1 MQYFHI
7 DGANLEY
14 RIQGS
19 GESLVL
25 IHGSIL
31 AAAFSPLLSEPSIAN
46 KYRVITYHRR
56 GFAASSRAT
65 PGLTIRQQAAD
76 CHALIRHLQIP
87 QAHVAGHS
95 YGGAIA
101 LQWALDA
108 PQDVHSLAL
117 LEPALVNS
125 VPSSPLFWDWV
136 ASVRQNTYEH
146 GDKMGAVDAFLS
158 GLVGANYHAILNE
171 HLPPGTFDLAVAD
184 VDTFFEVEA
193 PALRE
198 WRFEPE
204 DARSIKQPSL
214 SVLGSD
220 SAPIFHEVH
229 QFLKKWM
236 PQADELTVPNATHG
250 LQYMNPNGVAE
261 DLARFLERHPF

>member
-1 MQYFHI
+1 VQYFHI
-7 DGANLEY
+7 DGVDLEY
-14 RIQGS
+14 QIQGS

-31 AAAFSPLLSEPSIAN
+31 ADAFSPLLSEPSIAN
-46 KYRVITYHRR
+46 RYRVISYHRR
-56 GFAASSRAT
+56 GFAASSRAM
-65 PGLTIRQQAAD
+65 PGLTIRQQATD
-76 CHALIRHLQIP
+76 CHALIHHLQIP
-87 QAHVAGHS
+87 RAHVAGHS
-95 YGGAIA
+95 SGGAIA

-108 PQDVHSLAL
+108 PEDIHSLAL

-125 VPSSPLFWDWV
+125 VPSSSLFWDWV

-146 GDKMGAVDAFLS
+146 RDKIGAVDAFLT
-158 GLVGANYHAILNE
+158 GVVGANYHPILNE
-171 HLPPGTFDLAVAD
+171 HLPPGAFNLAVAD

-198 WRFEPE
+198 WCFAPK
-204 DARSIKQPSL
+204 DAESIKQPML
-214 SVLGSD
+214 SVLGAD

-229 QFLKKWM
+229 QFIKKWM
-236 PQADELTVPNATHG
+236 PHSHELIVPNTTHA
-250 LQYMNPNGVAE
+250 LQYMNPRGIAE

>member
-7 DGANLEY
+7 DGVDLEY

-31 AAAFSPLLSEPSIAN
+31 AAAFSPLLSEPSLAN
-46 KYRVITYHRR
+46 EYRVITYHRR
-56 GFAASSRAT
+56 GFAASSRAM

-87 QAHVAGHS
+87 RAHVAGHS

-108 PQDVHSLAL
+108 PEDVHSLAL

-125 VPSSPLFWDWV
+125 VPSSSLFWDWV
-136 ASVRQNTYEH
+136 ASVRQNNYEH
-146 GDKMGAVDAFLS
+146 GTRWVQLTHFS
-158 GLVGANYHAILNE
+158 
-171 HLPPGTFDLAVAD
+171 
-184 VDTFFEVEA
+184 
-193 PALRE
+193 R
-198 WRFEPE
+198 
-204 DARSIKQPSL
+204 
-214 SVLGSD
+214 GS
-220 SAPIFHEVH
+220 
-229 QFLKKWM
+229 
-236 PQADELTVPNATHG
+236 
-250 LQYMNPNGVAE
+250 
-261 DLARFLERHPF
+261 